1 MTALFALLPGQTT
14 PQPPPGGGIG
24 VSVAYGALTPLFIVL
39 GAACLSVLLEAF
51 VPLRRRGRVQL
62 VLTLTAVVAALLAVV
77 IRAVSGAPATT
88 TLSGALAIDSPALFL
103 WGTLLA
109 LAVPSVLLLAD
120 RSIEPGSAF
129 VADPE
134 ALAAATS
141 GSRVVTAGTGAT
153 GSMGTSSA
161 AGPREGSGR
170 GARNRSDRAGRDRAE
185 RDRAERDRAEP
196 HSEIYAFVLFA
207 LGGMMVFSAA
217 DDLLTM
223 FVALEVLSL
232 PLYLLCGLARRRR
245 LMSQEA
251 AVKYF
256 LLGAF
261 ASAFFL
267 YGVALLYGYANS
279 VKLTAIATAAAGSL
293 RSDSLLFGGLA
304 LLVVGLMFKASVGPF
319 HTWTPDVYQG
329 APTPV
334 TAFMAA
340 CTKVA
345 AFGAILRVFFVAFGS
360 TVWEWRGVLWAV
372 AIASM
377 LIGAVLGLTQTD
389 VKRMVAYS
397 SIAHA
402 GFLLLGAMSITP
414 DGLSG
419 TLFYLLAYGF
429 TTIAVFALVGLVRGP
444 DGEATHL
451 SAWAGLGKRSP
462 IVAAS
467 MSFLLLAL
475 AGIPLTSGF
484 TAKFA
489 VFSAAL
495 GDGMAPLVIVGL
507 VASAIAAFFYLRLI
521 VLMYFSDPAP
531 DGPTVSVPGPFTTIA
546 ITLGVLV
553 TLLLGIVPTA
563 ALDWAAAGPFLG

>member
-1 MTALFALLPGQTT
+1 MTTMLPLQGSGSLSGAL
-14 PQPPPGGGIG
+14 G
-24 VSVAYGALTPLFIVL
+24 VDYGALAPLFIIL

-51 VPLRRRGRVQL
+51 VPLARRAGAQL
-62 VLTLTAVVAALLAVV
+62 VLCLVAIVVALVLV
-77 IRAVSGAPATT
+77 IVRAVSGTPATVVLAGS
-88 TLSGALAIDSPALFL
+88 LSVDGVSLFL

-109 LAVPSVLLLAD
+109 LAIPSLLMIAD
-120 RSIEPGSAF
+120 RSVEAGGAF

-134 ALAAATS
+134 ALAEAQERARERASVTVGGGGS
-141 GSRVVTAGTGAT
+141 GDGDGTGPT
-153 GSMGTSSA
+153 GRSS
-161 AGPREGSGR
+161 R
-170 GARNRSDRAGRDRAE
+170 GGQAPPPAMHTE
-185 RDRAERDRAEP
+185 VFP
-196 HSEIYAFVLFA
+196 FVLFA
-207 LGGMMVFSAA
+207 LGGMLAFCAA
-217 DDLLTM
+217 NDLLTM

-245 LMSQEA
+245 VLSQES

-267 YGVALLYGYANS
+267 YGVALLYGYAGS
-279 VKLTAIATAAAGSL
+279 VRLSDIAAAAAGGL
-293 RSDSLLFGGLA
+293 RSDTLLFGGLA

-345 AFGAILRVFFVAFGS
+345 AFGAILRVFTVAFG
-360 TVWEWRGVLWAV
+360 TTTAEWRGVLWAV

-377 LIGAVLGLTQTD
+377 VIGTVLGLTQTD
-389 VKRMVAYS
+389 LKRMVAYS
-397 SIAHA
+397 SVAHA
-402 GFLLLGAMSITP
+402 GFLLIGCLAITP
-414 DGLSG
+414 AGLSG

-429 TTIAVFALVGLVRGP
+429 TTIAILGLVSLVRTG

-451 SAWAGLGKRSP
+451 SAYAGLGTRSP
-462 IVAAS
+462 VVAAAL
-467 MSFLLLAL
+467 SFCLLAL
-475 AGIPLTSGF
+475 AGVPLTSGF

-489 VFSAAL
+489 VFSAGL

-507 VASAIAAFFYLRLI
+507 VCSAIAAFFYLRVI
-521 VLMYFSDPAP
+521 VLMYFSEPAP
-531 DGPTVSVPGPFTTIA
+531 DGPSVSLPGPLTTVS

-553 TLLLGIVPTA
+553 TLLLGVVPTA
-563 ALDWAAAGPFLG
+563 ALDWAAAARFLG